1 MPCSTVPTRANSP
14 TRTSSWPGR
23 SATPREAP
31 WETRPRPEIRTRLRS
46 VREDTTGAQ
55 LDVSREA
62 SRLFWAQ
69 GVDATSGDQ
78 IAEAVGLSTRTIWR
92 HFRSKE
98 SCAEPIVTQGVEWEM
113 STLHSWPPQLSLEVH
128 FAAESNRFGR
138 EASDVERM
146 DTALAVKMI
155 RLADTEPAIRTAWL
169 MACDQV
175 EREMAEIIAQRLRLP
190 AEDLDV
196 RLHAAAASAALRVL
210 NENIGA
216 AILGGR
222 RPPGLRRRPCPDRAS
237 GTQGHRRSRGGSCHH
252 LSDDNRPRT
261 GRRVRGDTCP
271 DGRSPDDGATP
282 CPGTG
287 RRRPAR
293 RT

>member
-1 MPCSTVPTRANSP
+1 MAGTASTK
-14 TRTSSWPGR
+14 GR
-23 SATPREAP
+23 GGMSDQR
-31 WETRPRPEIRTRLRS
+31 RHRLR
-46 VREDTTGAQ
+46 

-98 SCAEPIVTQGVEWEM
+98 SCAEPIVMRGVEWEM
-113 STLHSWPPQLSLEVH
+113 STLRSWPPQLSLEVH

-146 DTALAVKMI
+146 DTALAIKMI

-175 EREMAEIIAQRLRLP
+175 EREMAEIIAQRLGLP

-210 NENIGA
+210 NEDIGA
-216 AILGGR
+216 ALLEGA
-222 RPPGLRRRPCPDRAS
+222 D
-237 GTQGHRRSRGGSCHH
+237 
-252 LSDDNRPRT
+252 PR
-261 GRRVRGDTCP
+261 DFA
-271 DGRSPDDGATP
+271 DA
-282 CPGTG
+282 
-287 RRRPAR
+287 PAR
-293 RT
+293 IARAVRRATGGAVGDPVTT

>member
-1 MPCSTVPTRANSP
+1 MAGTASTK
-14 TRTSSWPGR
+14 GR
-23 SATPREAP
+23 GGMSDQR
-31 WETRPRPEIRTRLRS
+31 RHRLR
-46 VREDTTGAQ
+46 

-98 SCAEPIVTQGVEWEM
+98 SCAEPIVMRGVEWEM
-113 STLHSWPPQLSLEVH
+113 STLRSWPPQLSLEAH
-128 FAAESNRFGR
+128 FAAESNKFGR

-146 DTALAVKMI
+146 DTELAIKMI

-175 EREMAEIIAQRLRLP
+175 EREMAEIIAGRLGLP

-196 RLHAAAASAALRVL
+196 RVHAAAASAALRVL
-210 NENIGA
+210 NEHIGA
-216 AILGGR
+216 AILE
-222 RPPGLRRRPCPDRAS
+222 
-237 GTQGHRRSRGGSCHH
+237 GT
-252 LSDDNRPRT
+252 DPR
-261 GRRVRGDTCP
+261 DFA
-271 DGRSPDDGATP
+271 DA
-282 CPGTG
+282 
-287 RRRPAR
+287 PAR
-293 RT
+293 IARAVRAATGGVVGDPVTT

>member
-1 MPCSTVPTRANSP
+1 MAGTAPTK
-14 TRTSSWPGR
+14 GR
-23 SATPREAP
+23 GGMSDQR
-31 WETRPRPEIRTRLRS
+31 RHRLR
-46 VREDTTGAQ
+46 

-98 SCAEPIVTQGVEWEM
+98 SCAEPIVMRGVEWEM
-113 STLHSWPPQLSLEVH
+113 STLRSWPPQLSLEVH
-128 FAAESNRFGR
+128 FAAESSKFGR

-146 DTALAVKMI
+146 DTELAIKMI

-175 EREMAEIIAQRLRLP
+175 EREMAEIIAGRLGLP

-196 RLHAAAASAALRVL
+196 RVHAAAASAALRVL
-210 NENIGA
+210 NEHIGA
-216 AILGGR
+216 AILE
-222 RPPGLRRRPCPDRAS
+222 
-237 GTQGHRRSRGGSCHH
+237 GT
-252 LSDDNRPRT
+252 DPR
-261 GRRVRGDTCP
+261 DFA
-271 DGRSPDDGATP
+271 DA
-282 CPGTG
+282 
-287 RRRPAR
+287 PAR
-293 RT
+293 IARAVRAATGGAVGDPVTT